1 MEETK
6 LVITEAG
13 KKDLLTTAK
22 WSKFYAVLSFIGV
35 AICVLMGILLLVSG
49 HFMAQIQPDL
59 SAAMLAP
66 LGLVY
71 IILGGIL
78 VMPALYLLQFSQKAE
93 QAIAES
99 NTEMMEQALNRMKSY
114 WKFMGIFTI
123 VMLVVSL
130 LMVPVAVIGSFLL

>member
-1 MEETK
+1 MEEST

-22 WSKFYAVLSFIGV
+22 WCKFYAVLSFIGV
-35 AICVLMGILLLVSG
+35 AICILMGILILLSG
-49 HFMAQIQPDL
+49 HFMAQFQPEL
-59 SAAMLAP
+59 SAAMFGP

-71 IILGGIL
+71 IVIGGVL
-78 VMPALYLLQFSQKAE
+78 VMPSLYFWQVSQKAE

-99 NTEMMEQALNRMKSY
+99 NTDLMQLALNRMKSY

-123 VMLVVSL
+123 VMLAVSL
-130 LMVPVAVIGSFLL
+130 LMVPVAIVGSLLL

>member
-1 MEETK
+1 MEETT

-13 KKDLLTTAK
+13 KKDVLTTAK

-35 AICVLMGILLLVSG
+35 AIFVLMGILLLVSG

-59 SAAMLAP
+59 SAAMLSP
-66 LGLVY
+66 LALVY

-78 VMPALYLLQFSQKAE
+78 VMPALYLLQFSQKTE

>member
-1 MEETK
+1 MEETT

-49 HFMAQIQPDL
+49 HFMTQLQPDL

-71 IILGGIL
+71 IVMGGVL
-78 VMPALYLLQFSQKAE
+78 VMPALYLWQFSQKAE
-93 QAIAES
+93 QAIADT

-130 LMVPVAVIGSFLL
+130 LMIPVAVIGSFLL

>member
-1 MEETK
+1 MEETT

-35 AICVLMGILLLVSG
+35 VFCVLMGALMLVSG
-49 HFMAQIQPDL
+49 YFMGNLQPEL

-71 IILGGIL
+71 IVLGGIL
-78 VMPALYLLQFSQKAE
+78 VMPALYLLQFAKKSE
-93 QAIAES
+93 QAIADT

-123 VMLVVSL
+123 VMLAVSL

>member
-1 MEETK
+1 MEETT

-13 KKDLLTTAK
+13 KKDVLTTAK

-49 HFMAQIQPDL
+49 HFMAKIQPDL

-71 IILGGIL
+71 IIIGGVL

-123 VMLVVSL
+123 VMLAVSL
-130 LMVPVAVIGSFLL
+130 LLVPVAVIGSFLL

>member
-1 MEETK
+1 MEETT

-59 SAAMLAP
+59 SDAMLAP

-78 VMPALYLLQFSQKAE
+78 VMPALYLLQFSQKTE

-123 VMLVVSL
+123 VMLAVSL
-130 LMVPVAVIGSFLL
+130 LLVPVAVIGSFLL

>member
-1 MEETK
+1 MEETT

-13 KKDLLTTAK
+13 KKDVLTTAK

-66 LGLVY
+66 LALVY

-78 VMPALYLLQFSQKAE
+78 VMPALYLLQFSQKTE

-99 NTEMMEQALNRMKSY
+99 NTKMMEQALNRMKSY

-123 VMLVVSL
+123 VMLAVSL
-130 LMVPVAVIGSFLL
+130 LLVPVAVIGSFLL

>member
-1 MEETK
+1 MEETT

-49 HFMAQIQPDL
+49 HFMAQIQPEL

-71 IILGGIL
+71 IVLGGIL
-78 VMPALYLLQFSQKAE
+78 VMPALYLLQFAKKAE

>member
-1 MEETK
+1 MEETT

-35 AICVLMGILLLVSG
+35 GILVLMGILLLVSG
-49 HFMAQIQPDL
+49 HFMAQLEPEL
-59 SAAMLAP
+59 SVAMLAP

-71 IILGGIL
+71 IVMGGVL
-78 VMPALYLLQFSQKAE
+78 VMPSLYLWQFSQKAE
-93 QAIAES
+93 QAIANT
-99 NTEMMEQALNRMKSY
+99 NTEMMEKALNQMKSY
-114 WKFMGIFTI
+114 WKFIGIFTI
-123 VMLVVSL
+123 VMLAVSL

>member
-1 MEETK
+1 MEETT

-13 KKDLLTTAK
+13 KKDVLTTAK

-49 HFMAQIQPDL
+49 HFISQLEPEL
-59 SAAMLAP
+59 SVAMLAP

-71 IILGGIL
+71 IVMGGVL
-78 VMPALYLLQFSQKAE
+78 VMPALYLWQFSQKAE
-93 QAIAES
+93 QAIANN

-123 VMLVVSL
+123 VMLAVSL
-130 LMVPVAVIGSFLL
+130 LLVPIAIVGSFLL

>member
-1 MEETK
+1 MEETT

-49 HFMAQIQPDL
+49 HFMAQLQPDL

-66 LGLVY
+66 FGLVY
-71 IILGGIL
+71 IVMGGVL
-78 VMPALYLLQFSQKAE
+78 VMPALYLWQFSQKAE
-93 QAIAES
+93 QAIADT

-123 VMLVVSL
+123 VMLAVSL

>member
-1 MEETK
+1 MEETT

-13 KKDLLTTAK
+13 KKDVLTTAK

-35 AICVLMGILLLVSG
+35 AIFVLMGILLLVSG
-49 HFMAQIQPDL
+49 HFISQLEPEL
-59 SAAMLAP
+59 SVAMLAP

-71 IILGGIL
+71 IVMGGVL
-78 VMPALYLLQFSQKAE
+78 VMPALYLWQFSQKAE
-93 QAIAES
+93 QAIANN

-123 VMLVVSL
+123 VMLAVSL
-130 LMVPVAVIGSFLL
+130 LLVPIAIVGSFLL

>member
-1 MEETK
+1 MEETT

-49 HFMAQIQPDL
+49 QFMAQIHPDL

>member
-1 MEETK
+1 MEETT

-66 LGLVY
+66 LALVY

>member
-1 MEETK
+1 MEETT

-49 HFMAQIQPDL
+49 HFMAQLQPDL
-59 SAAMLAP
+59 NAAMLAP

-71 IILGGIL
+71 IILGVIL

-93 QAIAES
+93 QAIADT

-123 VMLVVSL
+123 VMLAVSL

>member
-1 MEETK
+1 MEETT

-13 KKDLLTTAK
+13 KKDVLTTAK

-59 SAAMLAP
+59 SAAMFSP

-78 VMPALYLLQFSQKAE
+78 VMPALYLLQFSQKTE

>member
-1 MEETK
+1 
-6 LVITEAG
+6 
-13 KKDLLTTAK
+13 
-22 WSKFYAVLSFIGV
+22 
-35 AICVLMGILLLVSG
+35 
-49 HFMAQIQPDL
+49 MAQLQPDL

-71 IILGGIL
+71 IVMGGVL
-78 VMPALYLLQFSQKAE
+78 VMPALYLWQFSQKAE